1 MYLQIPE
8 NYREAVFLSNKL
20 AKGLNVIR
28 FVSLEKPSHLLYDF
42 RNNRCNMKADVSNII
57 I

>member
-20 AKGLNVIR
+20 A
-28 FVSLEKPSHLLYDF
+28 SHLLYDF